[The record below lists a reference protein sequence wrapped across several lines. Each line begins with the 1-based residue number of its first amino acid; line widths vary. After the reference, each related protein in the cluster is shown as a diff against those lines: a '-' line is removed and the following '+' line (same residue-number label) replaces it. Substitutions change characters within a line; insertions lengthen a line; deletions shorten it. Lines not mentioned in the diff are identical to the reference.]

1 MTYKPGGGGESGR
14 IITADRERHIRT
26 DEREKVL
33 DEICAADCDSKSE
46 ECKTCIVTKLR
57 KQGEQE

>member
-1 MTYKPGGGGESGR
+1 MTKCVEHW
-14 IITADRERHIRT
+14 TARTAREERDRLIRK
-26 DEREKVL
+26 DERETVL